1 MQGPSLPPSPRLLCE
16 VARHV
21 TRGLRRTGALRVL
34 SESLTRILG
43 TFLLAGLL
51 TAASGCG
58 PTGAL
63 LAMTLPNTEKVP
75 PEFNRLPEHTVLIHA
90 YALPEIRWAYD
101 KVTLDVAAYLSDY
114 LQQHVKKVNIV
125 DVVRVATYMEKTPDS
140 ENDPVGVGKQFG
152 ADIVIEVSVYKLSVR
167 DPDMAH
173 FYRGRMSASVVAYD
187 LTRPNEPPERIP
199 LTDVEVV
206 VPEEGPVG
214 LTDTSGAE
222 VRQQTYVAFTTK
234 AGRKFHE
241 YERPI
246 K

>member
-1 MQGPSLPPSPRLLCE
+1 
-16 VARHV
+16 
-21 TRGLRRTGALRVL
+21 
-34 SESLTRILG
+34 
-43 TFLLAGLL
+43 
-51 TAASGCG
+51 
-58 PTGAL
+58 
-63 LAMTLPNTEKVP
+63 MTLPNTEKVP

-167 DPDMAH
+167 DPEMAH
-173 FYRGRMSASVVAYD
+173 FYRGRMAASVVAHD
-187 LTRPNEPPERIP
+187 LTRPNGPPERIP
-199 LTDVEVV
+199 LTDVEVA

-214 LTDTSGAE
+214 LVDTNGAE
-222 VRQQTYVAFTTK
+222 MRQQTYVAFTTK
-234 AGRKFHE
+234 VGRKFHE
-241 YERPI
+241 YEKPI
-246 K
+246 NK